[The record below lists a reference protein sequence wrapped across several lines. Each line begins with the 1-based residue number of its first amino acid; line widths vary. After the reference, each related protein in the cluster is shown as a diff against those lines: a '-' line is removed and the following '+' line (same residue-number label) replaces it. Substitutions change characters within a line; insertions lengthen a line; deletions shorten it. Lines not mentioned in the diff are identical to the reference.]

1 MAGNVVGDRS
11 WIRKTYKDTPERGLL
26 QQWVDANP
34 QATTKALL
42 AQGLESVM
50 RDWPPER
57 LRRLS
62 AHASGDAFDVQPVKG
77 QLGQSIMK
85 SISELPHLDK
95 ALFEEGGRSSGTRSE
110 RMFEHVGR

>member
-11 WIRKTYKDTPERGLL
+11 WIRKTYKDTPERALL
-26 QQWVDANP
+26 QAWVTGNP
-34 QATTKALL
+34 QATTKAQL

-62 AHASGDAFDVQPVKG
+62 AHASGDAFDVQPVG
-77 QLGQSIMK
+77 GPLGQSHQK
-85 SISELPHLDK
+85 V
-95 ALFEEGGRSSGTRSE
+95 
-110 RMFEHVGR
+110 HVGAASPRQSAV